1 MPRRKRKS
9 KTTHPKKSTPPE
21 GQDPAEFA
29 KQQQE
34 NAEALGASAQ
44 QVIGKLP
51 SLSRVTSVLML
62 FAGILIVGVL
72 FYKVMIGFFIPL
84 FMAAAL
90 AVIFHPVDQWLL
102 KRLGGR
108 RRLAALGT
116 TLVVLSSV
124 LIPIVL
130 LLSIAVGQLTS
141 VVSRTDLKEAKET
154 LESARTKLGV
164 KLEFPDRFRRL
175 DELAGLLNDVEHPKI
190 VVDEV
195 YEAKD
200 LIAFLDEN
208 VESLG
213 SSQEAREN
221 AETQLDGFGKVAD
234 AIVGLSDDD
243 ISVERIELEE
253 KFHRSSFV
261 ASAAIHNW
269 VNAKL
274 GGSFRTQVK
283 FLVNPSERDL
293 SEKIRAT
300 REFIQPRLAKFTSD
314 TGVALVKFL
323 FGMFIMILSVYFF
336 LVDGP
341 AMVRTLMRLSP
352 LDDAYELRLL
362 TEFENTSRAV
372 VLATILAA
380 LAQGVL
386 AAVGFYFAGLSSVVL
401 LFFLTTV
408 MSLVP
413 FLGAGSVWISCAIYI
428 AAVEQR
434 YTVAI
439 IFTIYCMAVVAT
451 IDNVIKAYVLHGH
464 SELHPLVALL
474 SVLGGLSVFGPIGLL
489 IGPMVVVFLQTLLEI
504 LNSELAPHDEEEPEG
519 GEGEQRVEPRA
530 AT

>member
-1 MPRRKRKS
+1 MARRKRKS
-9 KTTHPKKSTPPE
+9 KATQSRESAPPD
-21 GQDPAEFA
+21 GQDPVEFA
-29 KQQQE
+29 KQQQQ
-34 NAEALGASAQ
+34 NAEALGESAQ

-72 FYKVMIGFFIPL
+72 FYKVMVGFFIPL

-90 AVIFHPVDQWLL
+90 AVIFRPVDLWLL
-102 KRLGGR
+102 DRLGNR

-116 TLVVLSSV
+116 TLVVLSIV

-141 VVSRTDLKEAKET
+141 VVSRADLKEAKATFET
-154 LESARTKLGV
+154 ARTQLGV
-164 KLEFPDRFRRL
+164 KLEYADRFRRL
-175 DELAGLLNDVEHPKI
+175 DQLAGLLNDIEHPK
-190 VVDEV
+190 VVVEEV
-195 YEAKD
+195 TEAKQ
-200 LIAFLDEN
+200 LIAFLDPN
-208 VESLG
+208 VEPI
-213 SSQEAREN
+213 ETAATAREN
-221 AETQLDGFGKVAD
+221 AEQQLTEFQQVASAIIDLPPQGVD
-234 AIVGLSDDD
+234 A
-243 ISVERIELEE
+243 ERIELEE
-253 KFHRSSFV
+253 QFHRASFV

-269 VNAKL
+269 MNAKL
-274 GGSFRTQVK
+274 GGSFRTQIK

-293 SEKIRAT
+293 SDKVRSV
-300 REFIQPRLAKFTSD
+300 REYIQPRLAKFTSD
-314 TGVALVKFL
+314 TGLALLKFV

-362 TEFENTSRAV
+362 TEFEKTSRAV

-380 LAQGVL
+380 LAQGFT
-386 AAVGFYFAGLSSVVL
+386 ASIGFYFAGLSSVIL
-401 LFFLTTV
+401 LFFVTTA
-408 MSLVP
+408 MSMVP
-413 FLGAGSVWISCAIYI
+413 FLGAGSVWISCAVYI

-439 IFTIYCMAVVAT
+439 IFSIYCMAIVAT

-504 LNSELAPHDEEEPEG
+504 LNSELTPQENPDETETSDG
-519 GEGEQRVEPRA
+519 VAVEA
-530 AT
+530 S

>member
-1 MPRRKRKS
+1 MPRRKRKPKTTKS
-9 KTTHPKKSTPPE
+9 KTLTPPE
-21 GQDPAEFA
+21 GQDPVEFE
-29 KQQQE
+29 KQQQQ
-34 NAEALGASAQ
+34 NAEALGQSAQ

-72 FYKVMIGFFIPL
+72 FYKVMVGFFIPL

-90 AVIFHPVDQWLL
+90 AVIFRPIDQWLL
-102 KRLGGR
+102 ERLGKR

-116 TLVVLSSV
+116 TLIVLSIV
-124 LIPIVL
+124 LIPIVM

-141 VVSRTDLKEAKET
+141 VVSRADLKEAKAT

-164 KLEFPDRFRRL
+164 ELDYPDRFRRL
-175 DELAGLLNDVEHPKI
+175 DKLAGLLNDVEHPET

-195 YEAKD
+195 AEAKE
-200 LIAFLDEN
+200 LIAFLDTN
-208 VESLG
+208 VVASYPSHDE
-213 SSQEAREN
+213 REN
-221 AETQLDGFGKVAD
+221 ADQQLDDFQKIATAIAEFSTENAD
-234 AIVGLSDDD
+234 A
-243 ISVERIELEE
+243 ERIELEE
-253 KFHRSSFV
+253 QFHRSSFV
-261 ASAAIHNW
+261 ASASIHNW
-269 VNAKL
+269 MNTKL
-274 GGSFRTQVK
+274 GGSFRTQLK

-293 SEKIRAT
+293 SEKVRSV

-314 TGVALVKFL
+314 TGLALLKFV

-362 TEFENTSRAV
+362 TEFEKTSRAV
-372 VLATILAA
+372 VLATVLAA
-380 LAQGVL
+380 LAQGFL
-386 AAVGFYFAGLSSVVL
+386 ASVGFYFAGLSSVVL
-401 LFFLTTV
+401 LFFITTV
-408 MSLVP
+408 MSMVP
-413 FLGAGSVWISCAIYI
+413 FLGAGSVWVSCAIYI

-439 IFTIYCMAVVAT
+439 IFTIYCMAIVAT
-451 IDNVIKAYVLHGH
+451 IDNVIKAAVLHGH

-504 LNSELAPHDEEEPEG
+504 LNSELTPKEEQDE
-519 GEGEQRVEPRA
+519 A
-530 AT
+530 AGDMDAEAAVQPS